1 MWLCAYVHLDM
12 DVESVLHFRGWKL
25 AEKAITMHV
34 HNSLNIAAN
43 DFDFHAR
50 PSLVTILKH

>member
-1 MWLCAYVHLDM
+1 M

-50 PSLVTILKH
+50 PSLVTTLKH